1 MNIKPVV
8 IALALV
14 SALCAAACE
23 QTKPPLT
30 PDTAESNVVPDGG
43 TADMA
48 EPVIPKTS
56 SPK

>member
-1 MNIKPVV
+1 MKRLAL
-8 IALALV
+8 ALALV

-48 EPVIPKTS
+48 EPVIPTTN